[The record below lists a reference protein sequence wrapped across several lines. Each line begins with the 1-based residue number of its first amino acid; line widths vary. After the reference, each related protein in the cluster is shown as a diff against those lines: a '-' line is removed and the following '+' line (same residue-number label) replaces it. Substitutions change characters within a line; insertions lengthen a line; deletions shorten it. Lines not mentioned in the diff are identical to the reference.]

1 MTTPVPPHIGNED
14 ELVTAD
20 HADDETEQPE
30 QAAQAENTV
39 LHGTVYF
46 LGFYKK

>member
-1 MTTPVPPHIGNED
+1 MTTPHIGDED

-20 HADDETEQPE
+20 HADDETKQPE

-46 LGFYKK
+46 LGFWNVL